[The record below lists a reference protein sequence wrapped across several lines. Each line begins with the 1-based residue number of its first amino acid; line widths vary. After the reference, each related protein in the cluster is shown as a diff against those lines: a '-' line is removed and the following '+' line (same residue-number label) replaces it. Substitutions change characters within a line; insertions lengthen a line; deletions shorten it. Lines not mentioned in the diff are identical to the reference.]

1 MEPEPNPRGDE
12 VTWWNHSSLRTK
24 IFVAFSAL
32 IVAVLL
38 ATLGFTQL
46 VVSHEAKENLGRELQ
61 TTGQVFESLMK
72 ERAAR
77 LQTNSTLLASDF
89 ALKRV
94 IATHFDPVN
103 YDPAT
108 LASAGLSYRQRIGV
122 ELVWMTDEAGT
133 LLAASPANRRVNQSI
148 AQLSPLRK
156 ALETEEATTAVVQV
170 DDGLYQLVA
179 VPVFAPDVIGFLL
192 LGQAID
198 DSVAARLKADTG
210 SEITFLTPTRV
221 FASSWAPSRRN
232 MLVTSNLQLAGPPQG
247 APHAAHG
254 WPWMDTP
261 GLREAGTAQRNA
273 PHVVDPRPQPFLA
286 ALDGER
292 FLSLAVPIAAN
303 LPQPLRAL
311 VQGSYDKALAPLH
324 ALQWRILIIG
334 ILGLTGALLVGISL
348 AAGIIKP
355 VRALVDAMRRV
366 LRGDLRHHAQVDRGD
381 EIGFL
386 ARSFN
391 EMVDGLQEREH
402 IKNTFGRFVSRDV
415 AAAVLDGRVPLGGER
430 LNVSILFQDI
440 RGFTGLSEKL
450 DPTTLLR
457 VLNQLFTEVVAAV
470 EAEGGMVKQFTG
482 DGVMALFG
490 APQPRTDHCERAVRA
505 ALGIV
510 SRLEQVNILLQS
522 QGVPALQIGVGLHT
536 GEVVAGLIGP
546 DERVEYG
553 VVGEPVNLASRVE
566 GLTKDLGATI
576 LVSRDIAARLGPQ
589 FVLGRAALLP
599 VKGRVQ
605 PVEVVEV
612 LAHQGAR

>member
-1 MEPEPNPRGDE
+1 VRG
-12 VTWWNHSSLRTK
+12 WNHSSLRTR
-24 IFVAFSAL
+24 IFVAFSVL
-32 IVAVLL
+32 ILAVLL
-38 ATLGFTQL
+38 ATLGLTQL
-46 VVSHEAKENLGRELQ
+46 VVSRSVEQTLGRELQ

-72 ERAAR
+72 ERVAR

-108 LASAGLSYRQRIGV
+108 LASAGLSYRRRIGV
-122 ELVWMTDEAGT
+122 ELVWMTDEAGL

-148 AQLSPLRK
+148 AQLSPLRE
-156 ALETEEATTAVVQV
+156 ALLTEEATTAVVQI

-192 LGQAID
+192 LGEAID
-198 DSVAARLKADTG
+198 DSVAARLQADTG

-221 FASSWAPSRRN
+221 FASSWAPPRRN
-232 MLVTSNLQLAGPPQG
+232 MLVASRPELAAPPQS
-247 APHAAHG
+247 AQHAAHG
-254 WPWMDTP
+254 WPWMDTL
-261 GLREAGTAQRNA
+261 GLPEAGTAQRNA
-273 PHVVDPRPQPFLA
+273 AHGPPRPYLA
-286 ALDGER
+286 TIGGER
-292 FLSLAVPIAAN
+292 FLSLAVPVAAN
-303 LPQPLRAL
+303 LVQPLRAL

-324 ALQWRILIIG
+324 ALQWRILLIG
-334 ILGLTGALLVGISL
+334 IVALIGALLVGMSL

-355 VRALVDAMRRV
+355 VRALVGAMRRV
-366 LRGDLRHHAQVDRGD
+366 LRGDLQHRAQIERGD

-391 EMVDGLQEREH
+391 EMVAGLQEREH

-415 AAAVLDGRVPLGGER
+415 AEAVLDGRVPLGGER
-430 LNVSILFQDI
+430 LEVSILFQDI
-440 RGFTGLSEKL
+440 RGFSALSEKL
-450 DPTTLLR
+450 DPATLLR

-490 APQPRTDHCERAVRA
+490 GPQPRTDHCERAVRA

-510 SRLEQVNILLQS
+510 NRLENVNILLRS

-536 GEVVAGLIGP
+536 GVVVAGLIGP

-566 GLTKDLGATI
+566 GLTRELAATI
-576 LVSRDIAARLGPQ
+576 LVSKDIANCLGPQ
-589 FVLGRAALLP
+589 FLLGRAALLP
-599 VKGRVQ
+599 VKGRAQ

-612 LAHQGAR
+612 LAHSGIGQH

>member
-1 MEPEPNPRGDE
+1 MEPESTPQGDE
-12 VTWWNHSSLRTK
+12 VRWWNDSGLRTK

-32 IVAVLL
+32 IMAVLL
-38 ATLGFTQL
+38 ATLGLMQL
-46 VVSHEAKENLGRELQ
+46 VVSREAKETLGRELQ

-94 IATHFDPVN
+94 IATHFDPAN

-108 LASAGLSYRQRIGV
+108 LASAGLSYRRRIGV
-122 ELVWMTDEAGT
+122 ELVWMTDEAGR

-148 AQLSPLRK
+148 ADLSPLK
-156 ALETEEATTAVVQV
+156 EALQSEEAATAVVQI
-170 DDGLYQLVA
+170 DAGLYQLVA

-221 FASSWAPSRRN
+221 FASSWNPPRRN
-232 MLVTSNLQLAGPPQG
+232 MLVDSRLQVAVLLEG
-247 APHAAHG
+247 APPVAHG
-254 WPWMDTP
+254 
-261 GLREAGTAQRNA
+261 R
-273 PHVVDPRPQPFLA
+273 PRPSLA
-286 ALDGER
+286 TIDGER

-303 LPQPLRAL
+303 LTQPLRAL

-324 ALQWRILIIG
+324 ALQSRILLIG
-334 ILGLTGALLVGISL
+334 IVALAGALLAGISL
-348 AAGIIKP
+348 AAGIIRP
-355 VRALVDAMRRV
+355 VRALVAAMHRV
-366 LRGDLRHHAQVDRGD
+366 LRGDLQHHAQIDRGD

-415 AAAVLDGRVPLGGER
+415 AEAVLDGRVPLGGER

-450 DPTTLLR
+450 DPATLLR

-510 SRLEQVNILLQS
+510 SRLESVNLLLQS
-522 QGVPALQIGVGLHT
+522 QGVPALRIGVGLHT

-566 GLTKDLGATI
+566 GLTRELAATI
-576 LVSRDIAARLGPQ
+576 LISKDIAARLGPQ
-589 FVLGRAALLP
+589 FLLGRTALLP
-599 VKGRVQ
+599 VKGRVL

-612 LAHQGAR
+612 LGHRA